1 MSKTIVVTED
11 VHSRVRQLAR
21 FSGCDEG
28 EVVRRLLESLENAN
42 VDDESTP
49 TARTRTASDT
59 SDTSDAADLGGRYL
73 PGRAPRERGA
83 KIRIG
88 SEIFRVD
95 SVRDMFETV
104 LRFLTKTGNSDALR
118 SVLPFKTS
126 SQRYLIALKP
136 VHPNGNS
143 FFVPVHQGSLYME
156 AHKSY
161 KTAVADLHDFLGQ
174 LKVPFEYIS
183 G

>member
-1 MSKTIVVTED
+1 MPGTILVTED
-11 VHSRVRQLAR
+11 VHSRIRQLAR

-28 EVVRRLLESLENAN
+28 EVVRRLLENLGNA
-42 VDDESTP
+42 DGSDESTS
-49 TARTRTASDT
+49 TARARNASGTADS
-59 SDTSDAADLGGRYL
+59 GGRYL

-83 KIRIG
+83 RIRIG
-88 SEIFRVD
+88 SETFRVD

-104 LRFLTKTGNSDALR
+104 LRFLGKNGDSDTLR

-126 SQRYLIALKP
+126 SQRYLIASQP
-136 VHPNGNS
+136 VHPNGNP
-143 FFVPVHQGSLYME
+143 FFVPVHYGNVCME

-174 LKVPFEYIS
+174 LKIPFEYIS